1 MRRHVPAI
9 LLLLQ
14 ILTVSAFSPVTIGGI
29 PSSVEWRDP
38 FILPTL
44 DCNGTLT
51 AWGSLEEPLIWTT
64 HRVVSYVDRFGV
76 LHDNVP
82 LAPPY
87 YFYPHPIPTI
97 YDLGP
102 RAHDVVLS
110 WHPGTVNE
118 LDVFLYAVPNPV
130 CPNYLSY
137 LPILIR

>member
-118 LDVFLYAVPNPV
+118 EDVFLYAVPNPV